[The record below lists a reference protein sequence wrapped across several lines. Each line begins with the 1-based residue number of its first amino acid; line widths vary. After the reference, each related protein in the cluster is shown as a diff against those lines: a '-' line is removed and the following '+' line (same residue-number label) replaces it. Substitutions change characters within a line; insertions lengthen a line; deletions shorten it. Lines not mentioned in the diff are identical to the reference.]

1 MQTLEEVEEASR
13 LRKERI
19 AKLVQT
25 LKEEKPQLPPPR
37 PLKPAAARQ
46 PASTLVSAQV
56 SVKAVAPKSALPPAP
71 RSPVKDRVSSTLL
84 QRERATAGIPRVD
97 LEERAKIRRERAALL
112 QREAEN
118 RVRKQKT
125 DEKCQQ
131 DDRKRVEEAK
141 FAQFQQEHKQH
152 VMAQKENAA
161 HKEAAE
167 AELRQKWKIAVAFYN
182 KQLLIRRGI
191 APLMR
196 LVEISRN
203 NWFTAANF
211 SDDFL
216 LQQSWVALYG
226 YCANRKK
233 ERIRK
238 EFRQASLAMSHYK
251 SNLLQSIF
259 RRWSLHRKMLR
270 AKAIA
275 VTGHFSR
282 FTANRRAWRAWRD
295 ALEKRRRQAVT
306 KMRLAKPLGDRCV
319 CRHSFGRWLEFLKDR
334 LVEVEV
340 DYRAASTWQRLQEQ
354 GFLTC
359 K

>member
-19 AKLVQT
+19 AKLVQN
-25 LKEEKPQLPPPR
+25 LKEEKPQPPSR
-37 PLKPAAARQ
+37 PLNPAGATAARQ
-46 PASTLVSAQV
+46 PLVSAQV
-56 SVKAVAPKSALPPAP
+56 SVKAVAPKSSLPPAP
-71 RSPVKDRVSSTLL
+71 RSPVKDRVSSALL
-84 QRERATAGIPRVD
+84 QRATTGAPRVD
-97 LEERAKIRRERAALL
+97 LEERAKIRRDRAALL

-118 RVRKQKT
+118 RVRKQKS
-125 DEKCQQ
+125 DEKRQQ
-131 DDRKRVEEAK
+131 DDKKRVEEAK
-141 FAQFQQEHKQH
+141 FVQFQQEHKQH
-152 VMAQKENAA
+152 VLAQKENSL
-161 HKEAAE
+161 HKDAAE
-167 AELRQKWKIAVAFYN
+167 AELKQKWKSAVAFYN
-182 KQLLIRRGI
+182 KQLLIRRGL

-203 NWFTAANF
+203 NWFTAVNF

-238 EFRQASLAMSHYK
+238 EYRQASMAMSHYK

-295 ALEKRRRQAVT
+295 ALEKRRRQVVT

-319 CRHSFGRWLEFLKDR
+319 YRHSFGRWLEFLKER

-340 DYRAASTWQRLQEQ
+340 DYRAASTWQRIQEQ
-354 GFLTC
+354 GFLSS